1 MLKMQIQR
9 YGSAKAALC
18 NSQGP
23 TVIHSE
29 LSEGELCPEHSLACG
44 PQIVKCLD
52 FGALRLLTSLLFLS
66 EILKGCRL
74 REKKNPRMKTGWKAI
89 RNGCNLFNPSQM
101 CTFKTGIKVPAL

>member
-18 NSQGP
+18 SSQGP
-23 TVIHSE
+23 TIIHSE
-29 LSEGELCPEHSLACG
+29 LSEGELC
-44 PQIVKCLD
+44 QIGKCLD

-74 REKKNPRMKTGWKAI
+74 CEKKNKDENQVEGNQEWLQPI
-89 RNGCNLFNPSQM
+89 
-101 CTFKTGIKVPAL
+101 

>member
-1 MLKMQIQR
+1 MQIQR

-18 NSQGP
+18 SSQGP

-44 PQIVKCLD
+44 PQIIKCLD

-66 EILKGCRL
+66 EVLKGCSL
-74 REKKNPRMKTGWKAI
+74 REKKRMKTGWKAI
-89 RNGCNLFNPSQM
+89 RNACNLFNPSQIM
-101 CTFKTGIKVPAL
+101 YI